1 MARTEAA
8 YSTASQ
14 APALQRVWQS
24 MRIMR
29 RFTSADLM
37 TTSEAG
43 ETAVQKYVR
52 ALAAAGYLRLVQAR
66 VSGRP
71 GSRDVWLL
79 LRDSGPLA
87 PIRRRDGTGVFDSN
101 THQVWNLKGELVQ
114 DAPPPPPPRLAQ
126 AGREALRQLHDLGHC
141 KASAET
147 LQSLLRAGLVSLAIT
162 DAGRALLAQLQA
174 APKTQREGAAHVDC

>member
-8 YSTASQ
+8 YSTTSQ

-43 ETAVQKYVR
+43 ETAVHKYVA
-52 ALAAAGYLRLVQAR
+52 ALAAAGYLRLAVAR

-79 LRDSGPLA
+79 VRDSGPLA
-87 PIRRRDGTGVFDSN
+87 PIRRRDRTGVFDTN
-101 THQVWNLKGELVQ
+101 TQQVWSLQGQLVQ
-114 DAPPPPPPRLAQ
+114 CAPPPPPPRLAQ
-126 AGREALRQLHDLGHC
+126 AGREALRQLATLGHC
-141 KASAET
+141 QASAET
-147 LQSLLRAGLVSLAIT
+147 LHTLLRAGLVGVAIT
-162 DAGRALLAQLQA
+162 AAGRALLAQLAA
-174 APKTQREGAAHVDC
+174 APKTQREGAAHVDR